1 LKAGDARFFEE
12 AKKYGLERDE
22 DSLGRLKFVDEKM
35 KPTDEEIRKLYGTTE
50 SFGITQLEFSWGKK
64 LTGV

>member
-1 LKAGDARFFEE
+1 MGWSETRI
-12 AKKYGLERDE
+12 
-22 DSLGRLKFVDEKM
+22 SLGRLKFVDEKM

-64 LTGV
+64 LTGVLNKLLGNSTAK